1 MLKGKKI
8 ILAVTGSIAAYK
20 AAFLVRLLIKE
31 GAEVQ
36 VLMTSAAAGFITP
49 LTLATLSK
57 KPVLMHYTAND
68 STGEWNNHVALGMW
82 ADLML
87 IAPLSAHT
95 LAKLAHGICDNL
107 VMATYLSA
115 KCPVMVAP
123 AMDLDMYRHPTT
135 VDNLKKLETF
145 GNHVIQAESGELASG
160 LEGQGRMAEPEMI
173 LHELK
178 HYFRSKSSLSHQTV
192 LITAGPTYEKIDPVR
207 FIGNHSSGKMGYA
220 LAEEAAKR
228 GAHVIVISGP
238 THLQLTHP
246 NIEVIQVKEAAEMA
260 EAVAAV
266 QDRFDVGIFAA
277 AVADYTPANKV
288 DQKMKKTESSL
299 SIDLKP
305 TTDILKRVGDTK
317 KPNQVTVGFALETE
331 NEEANAKGKLKRKNC
346 NYLVL
351 NSLNDAGAGFGH
363 STNKVKVFSAD
374 NKTWDFELM
383 TKQQLAVEIW
393 NILNAENE
401 A

>member
-8 ILAVTGSIAAYK
+8 ILAITGSIAAYK

-31 GAEVQ
+31 RAEVQ
-36 VLMTSAAAGFITP
+36 VLMTSASAEFITP

-57 KPVLMHYTAND
+57 RPVLINYTAD
-68 STGEWNNHVALGMW
+68 SSTGEWNNHVALGMW

-87 IAPLSAHT
+87 FAPLSANT

-115 KCPVMVAP
+115 KCPVLVAP

-135 VDNLKKLETF
+135 LDNLKKLESY
-145 GNHVIQAESGELASG
+145 GNLVIQAESGELASG
-160 LEGQGRMAEPEMI
+160 LEGQGRMAEPEKI
-173 LHELK
+173 LNELK
-178 HYFRSKSSLSHQTV
+178 NYFYKESNLLNKTV

-228 GAHVIVISGP
+228 GAKVILVSGP
-238 THLQLTHP
+238 THLEMTHP

-260 EAVAAV
+260 EEVEAIK
-266 QDRFDVGIFAA
+266 DRFDIGIFAA
-277 AVADYTPANKV
+277 AVADYTPLAKAN
-288 DQKMKKTESSL
+288 QKMKKTESSL
-299 SIDLKP
+299 AIDLKP
-305 TTDILKRVGDTK
+305 TTDILKRVGETK
-317 KPNQVTVGFALETE
+317 KPNQITVGFALETE
-331 NEEANAKGKLKRKNC
+331 NEENNAKGKLQRKNC

-351 NSLNDAGAGFGH
+351 NSLNDRGAGFGH
-363 STNKVKVFSAD
+363 DTNKVKIFSAD

-393 NILNAENE
+393 NILIAENE

>member
-8 ILAVTGSIAAYK
+8 ILAITGSIAAYK

-31 GAEVQ
+31 RAEVQ
-36 VLMTSAAAGFITP
+36 VLMTSASAEFITP

-57 KPVLMHYTAND
+57 RPVLINYTAD
-68 STGEWNNHVALGMW
+68 SSTGEWNNHVALGMW

-87 IAPLSAHT
+87 FAPLSANT
-95 LAKLAHGICDNL
+95 LAKLAHGVCDNL

-115 KCPVMVAP
+115 KCPVLVAP

-135 VDNLKKLETF
+135 LDNLKKLESY
-145 GNHVIQAESGELASG
+145 GNQVIQAESGELASG
-160 LEGQGRMAEPEMI
+160 LEGQGRMAEPEKI
-173 LHELK
+173 LNELK
-178 HYFRSKSSLSHQTV
+178 NYFYKESNLLNKTV

-228 GAHVIVISGP
+228 GAKVILVSGP
-238 THLQLTHP
+238 THLEMTHP

-260 EAVAAV
+260 EEVEAIK
-266 QDRFDVGIFAA
+266 DRFDIGIFAA
-277 AVADYTPANKV
+277 AVADYTPLAKAN
-288 DQKMKKTESSL
+288 QKMKKTESSL
-299 SIDLKP
+299 AIDLKP
-305 TTDILKRVGDTK
+305 TTDILKRVGETK
-317 KPNQVTVGFALETE
+317 KPNQITVGFALETE
-331 NEEANAKGKLKRKNC
+331 NEENNAKAKLQRKNC

-351 NSLNDAGAGFGH
+351 NSLNDRGAGFGH
-363 STNKVKVFSAD
+363 DTNKVKIFSAD

-393 NILNAENE
+393 NILIAENE

>member
-8 ILAVTGSIAAYK
+8 ILAITGSIAAYK

-31 GAEVQ
+31 RAEVQ
-36 VLMTSAAAGFITP
+36 VLMTSASAEFITP

-57 KPVLMHYTAND
+57 RPVLINYTAD
-68 STGEWNNHVALGMW
+68 SSTGEWNNHVALGMW

-87 IAPLSAHT
+87 FAPLSANT

-115 KCPVMVAP
+115 KCPVLVAP

-135 VDNLKKLETF
+135 LDNLKKLESY
-145 GNHVIQAESGELASG
+145 GNQVIQAESGELASG
-160 LEGQGRMAEPEMI
+160 LEGQGRMAEPEKI
-173 LHELK
+173 LNELK
-178 HYFRSKSSLSHQTV
+178 NYFYKESNLLNKTV

-228 GAHVIVISGP
+228 GAKVILVSGP
-238 THLQLTHP
+238 THLEMTHP

-260 EAVAAV
+260 EEVEAIK
-266 QDRFDVGIFAA
+266 DRFDIGIFAA
-277 AVADYTPANKV
+277 AVADYTPLAKAN
-288 DQKMKKTESSL
+288 QKMKKTESSL
-299 SIDLKP
+299 AIDLKP
-305 TTDILKRVGDTK
+305 TTDILKRVGETK
-317 KPNQVTVGFALETE
+317 KPNQITVGFALETE
-331 NEEANAKGKLKRKNC
+331 NEENNAKGKLQRKNC

-351 NSLNDAGAGFGH
+351 NSLNDRGAGFGH
-363 STNKVKVFSAD
+363 DTNKVKIFSAD

-393 NILNAENE
+393 NILIAENE

>member
-8 ILAVTGSIAAYK
+8 ILAITGSIAAYK

-31 GAEVQ
+31 RAEVQ
-36 VLMTSAAAGFITP
+36 VLMTSASAEFITP

-57 KPVLMHYTAND
+57 RPVLINYTAD
-68 STGEWNNHVALGMW
+68 SSTGEWNNHVALGMW

-87 IAPLSAHT
+87 FAPLSANT
-95 LAKLAHGICDNL
+95 LAKLAHGVCDNL

-115 KCPVMVAP
+115 KCPVLVAP

-135 VDNLKKLETF
+135 LDNLKKLESY
-145 GNHVIQAESGELASG
+145 GNQVIQAESGELASG
-160 LEGQGRMAEPEMI
+160 LEGQGRMAEPEKI
-173 LHELK
+173 LNELK
-178 HYFRSKSSLSHQTV
+178 NYFYKESNLLNKTV

-228 GAHVIVISGP
+228 GAKVILVSGP
-238 THLQLTHP
+238 THLEMTHP

-260 EAVAAV
+260 EEVEAIK
-266 QDRFDVGIFAA
+266 DRFDIGIFAA
-277 AVADYTPANKV
+277 AVADYTPLAKAN
-288 DQKMKKTESSL
+288 QKMKKTESSL
-299 SIDLKP
+299 AIDLKP
-305 TTDILKRVGDTK
+305 TTDILKRVGETK
-317 KPNQVTVGFALETE
+317 KPNQITVGFALETE
-331 NEEANAKGKLKRKNC
+331 NEENNAKGKLQRKNC

-351 NSLNDAGAGFGH
+351 NSLNDRGAGFGH
-363 STNKVKVFSAD
+363 DTNKVKIFSAD

-393 NILNAENE
+393 NILIAENE